1 MDIRNLIVFKM
12 KTYIKV
18 TLFILAAFVS
28 FTACRESEEE
38 IIPSGNY
45 SPIRGGFPQGNTEYD
60 SIINEIKNKYSVYL
74 LYKDVTEEDMNRTW
88 VSAGTGDIYV
98 AGDSADRNKPS
109 WELPMVQLPIYVDF
123 FNDYI
128 FPNFTK
134 KELAKK
140 TFPIKIYMINN
151 LRTEPRDYGEE
162 NKVESGTDTNPNKI
176 IKLGEFDNWAISFPD
191 SIIDIIEVYGDSVCT
206 LKNSE
211 YTLKQMRCVFMINI
225 IKNSIAKGDL
235 VAPDEFWEDYSM
247 NRNSTCLTS
256 TTTKNHEGCD
266 MVNVKDKEAANG
278 LYTLGYVDVM
288 EEKFG
293 TEKSDSI
300 WKNTDMFGGKDAHA
314 DNWNSPSNP
323 TWNLFE
329 AYIMN
334 AMWLTTDEFN
344 TKYNTAKHTKIKE
357 KYDLVVEYMK
367 EFGIDLVGIAEG
379 KKEEEGKEELQ

>member
-1 MDIRNLIVFKM
+1 M

-18 TLFILAAFVS
+18 TLLILATFVS
-28 FTACRESEEE
+28 FIACRDHEDE
-38 IIPSGNY
+38 ITPSGNY

-60 SIINEIKNKYSVYL
+60 SIINEIKNKYGVYL

-98 AGDSADRNKPS
+98 AGDSADRNKRS
-109 WELPMVQLPIYVDF
+109 WNLPTIQLPLYVDF

-128 FPNFTK
+128 FPNIDTA
-134 KELAKK
+134 LAKK

-162 NKVESGTDTNPNKI
+162 NKGDESGTDTNPNKI

-191 SIIDIIEVYGDSVCT
+191 SIIEVNEDSVCT

-211 YTLKQMRCVFMINI
+211 YTLKQLRCVFMINI

-247 NRNSTCLTS
+247 NRNSACLTS
-256 TTTKNHEGCD
+256 TGTNKNHDGCD
-266 MVNVKDKEAANG
+266 LVNVKDKEAKNG

-293 TEKSDSI
+293 TENSDSI
-300 WKNTDMFGGKDAHA
+300 WKKTDMYGGKDAHA
-314 DNWNSPSNP
+314 DDWNSPSMP

-334 AMWLTTDEFN
+334 AMWLTPDSFQAR
-344 TKYNTAKHTKIKE
+344 YNTAKHTKIKK
-357 KYDLVVEYMK
+357 KYDFVVEYMK
-367 EFGIDLVGIAEG
+367 DFGFDLVGIAEG
-379 KKEEEGKEELQ
+379 KKE

>member
-1 MDIRNLIVFKM
+1 M

-98 AGDSADRNKPS
+98 AGDTALRKEGT
-109 WELPMVQLPIYVDF
+109 WTLPMEQLPIYVDF

-128 FPNFTK
+128 FPNID
-134 KELAKK
+134 KELAQK
-140 TFPIKIYMINN
+140 TFPVKIYMINN

-162 NKVESGTDTNPNKI
+162 NKVVSGTDTNPNKI
-176 IKLGEFDNWAISFPD
+176 IKLGEFDNWAISIPD
-191 SIIDIIEVYGDSVCT
+191 SIIEG
-206 LKNSE
+206 KNSE

-293 TEKSDSI
+293 TENSDSI
-300 WKNTDMFGGKDAHA
+300 WKKTDIFGDKDVHA
-314 DNWNSPSNP
+314 DTWNLVSMP